1 MTELLNCSSRAAIT
15 VNHRLG
21 SSHNFLTVLVVLEA
35 GSVDQGVGWVGSF

>member
-21 SSHNFLTVLVVLEA
+21 SSHNENTFSH
-35 GSVDQGVGWVGSF
+35 GSRSPGGW